1 MLTRLHRDPTTHKLF
16 RPSSATHCQWTQHET
31 AISSGTKGGW
41 AEAKAQW
48 KVRGKSTDNHKLFR
62 CQRANGRWNTD
73 AFRHLLRWFLRLR
86 RIRLPPKIRNTA
98 RNTARIR
105 AVARKRN
112 GRIAV
117 TYAKRNGCNPSGIW
131 HILGY
136 RSWNRTKI
144 NATCRR
150 FNSDTRNAS
159 DQCS

>member
-1 MLTRLHRDPTTHKLF
+1 MWLYSQTLHRRLVIFH
-16 RPSSATHCQWTQHET
+16 SSTGVTDTATV
-31 AISSGTKGGW
+31 A
-41 AEAKAQW
+41 
-48 KVRGKSTDNHKLFR
+48 
-62 CQRANGRWNTD
+62 
-73 AFRHLLRWFLRLR
+73 LRWFLRLR

-144 NATCRR
+144 KILFFLSQL
-150 FNSDTRNAS
+150 FNFFVSREFLILILICAGNRIRAGNQPNCGT
-159 DQCS
+159 